1 MEWVLMIIA
10 LLVFLLLLLGLSLGK
25 SARHGDDM
33 AESALRDLA
42 KKDYYLWQ
50 LIDDAKGI
58 REFSDEEYHAYQ
70 EARASRTL
78 MHIRD
83 LKWNR
88 LRMWPPEFGLSN
100 QIVGEKG
107 ILKSV
112 QIRHDLKINV
122 IIVTASY
129 LDKERKGI
137 IILEDPLRLQILC
150 NKLKENIGKPFCE
163 IGDMEIDFYLS
174 VSKKEPK
181 QVRPR
186 TEPETTIKKS
196 NIQ

>member
-25 SARHGDDM
+25 SARHGDDL

-78 MHIRD
+78 MHI
-83 LKWNR
+83 
-88 LRMWPPEFGLSN
+88 
-100 QIVGEKG
+100 G
-107 ILKSV
+107 I
-112 QIRHDLKINV
+112 
-122 IIVTASY
+122 
-129 LDKERKGI
+129 
-137 IILEDPLRLQILC
+137 
-150 NKLKENIGKPFCE
+150 
-163 IGDMEIDFYLS
+163 
-174 VSKKEPK
+174 
-181 QVRPR
+181 
-186 TEPETTIKKS
+186 
-196 NIQ
+196 